1 MFAARFVHTPIP
13 AGGHPSKTIN
23 KLTRDI
29 MNTLLKMASGI
40 FTAGILLLA
49 STASA
54 APVSFSITGATFTPG
69 TGYGQDA
76 NENNAT
82 MLDVRF
88 STSAFVAQ
96 SFTLSAGAFTNFTF
110 GTIGLF
116 ESTDFAGI
124 VASETDNL
132 NVTAA
137 LTFVSPVGTPQ
148 SLFATGTTTLGT
160 VIDASVDYIIDWEP
174 IFVAFG
180 DGGFFQIDL
189 NDLGFTNNSQT
200 QTQSATIRLVQEPT
214 VPPIGAPVP
223 EPSTIALFGLG
234 LLGAAF
240 ARHKSGAGSA

>member
-1 MFAARFVHTPIP
+1 
-13 AGGHPSKTIN
+13 
-23 KLTRDI
+23 

-96 SFTLSAGAFTNFTF
+96 SFTLSAGASATFTF
-110 GTIGLF
+110 GTVGLF
-116 ESTDFAGI
+116 EPTTFGGI
-124 VASETDNL
+124 TASEMDNL

-137 LTFVSPVGTPQ
+137 LTFLSPVGTPQ
-148 SLFATGTTTLGT
+148 SLFGTGTVTLGSVT
-160 VIDASVDYIIDWEP
+160 DSSVDYIIDWAP

-180 DGGFFQIDL
+180 NGLFQIDL
-189 NDLGFTNNSQT
+189 NDLGFTDNGQGQGQGQT

-214 VPPIGAPVP
+214 VPPIGTPVP